1 MTPHPHDAL
10 RHNDPRHNVECP
22 GITTAD
28 YRHKKTGNLTI
39 DIVSSL
45 KLKYSSLDKTM
56 ILICLSLAS
65 RSNCSVKNAHCVENQ
80 NLLQLIIVIV
90 NETSSIPSQWNKGQF
105 DNQDIFGILTEF
117 IFKHQYIEMRKN
129 SKYYFWRPSLLR
141 SWSSCCPR
149 PRPASLPWRPRILN
163 TATLL
168 SILQL
173 PLLKLETQGTSFW
186 QARLWFPNP

>member
-1 MTPHPHDAL
+1 MPLLQSHKLCYKCVTPHPHDAL

-28 YRHKKTGNLTI
+28 NRHKKTGYLTI

-56 ILICLSLAS
+56 ILICLSSAS

-129 SKYYFWRPSLLR
+129 SKYYS
-141 SWSSCCPR
+141 
-149 PRPASLPWRPRILN
+149 
-163 TATLL
+163 
-168 SILQL
+168 
-173 PLLKLETQGTSFW
+173 
-186 QARLWFPNP
+186 